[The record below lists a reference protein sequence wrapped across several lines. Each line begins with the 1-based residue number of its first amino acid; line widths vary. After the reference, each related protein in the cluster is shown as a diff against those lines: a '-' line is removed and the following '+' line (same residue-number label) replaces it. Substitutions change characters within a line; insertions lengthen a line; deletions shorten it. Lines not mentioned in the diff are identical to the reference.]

1 MVQAMHDLNYL
12 HVIVVGVIGYLIG
25 WFWFSLVFGKAM
37 KADMKCEAPVEGEKP
52 RPNIAATALASLI
65 ATLVSTWG
73 LALLIQAHG
82 TLGKRHGA
90 ELGLAIGI
98 LIVGA
103 RFKNDAIWA
112 KPPCRL
118 TAIKVLH
125 EIVLFAVQ
133 GAILGV
139 WR

>member
-1 MVQAMHDLNYL
+1 MAQAMHDLNYL

-25 WFWFSLVFGKAM
+25 WIWFSLLFGRVM
-37 KADMKCEAPVEGEKP
+37 KAEMKCDTPADGSMP
-52 RPNIAATALASLI
+52 RPNMAGKLLASLI

-73 LALLIQAHG
+73 LALLIESHG
-82 TLGKRHGA
+82 TLGRRHGA
-90 ELGLAIGI
+90 EFGLAVGI

-103 RFKNDAIWA
+103 RFKNDAVWS

-118 TAIKVLH
+118 FAVKIFY